1 MMRLPSLRLVTFA
14 VLLAGCGNAGES
26 LTFPALPDGGIA
38 VALYLDRDG
47 SGAFSA
53 NDTTFA
59 GIRVALLAAG
69 GVDTIQTALSSANG
83 SVIFQPIPV
92 GRYRVVVDRAALGDS
107 IRVVVGDTGT
117 ITILARGDSNT
128 ASRVVRLGYEE
139 VSVTGVKALPAGRRV
154 IVRGIVVS
162 PMQAFSDSSMFLQ
175 DATGALR
182 ITSARHWP
190 GRNGNNIGDSVAV
203 LGTTGASLG
212 RPALLAGRVS
222 SLGVGSAPAPQ
233 LVTVAEARTANG
245 GALDAVL
252 VQITN
257 AKVVDTAKV
266 ALDLRVTFSEAADDA
281 DRATALFD
289 QLLQAPATIFTAGRT
304 ITVRGVLVPRGD
316 GTWSVKPR
324 NATDLTLGP

>member
-1 MMRLPSLRLVTFA
+1 MRTMTMLRRATFA
-14 VLLAGCGNAGES
+14 LLLAGCGNAGES
-26 LTFPALPDGGIA
+26 LTFPTLPEGGIA
-38 VALYLDRDG
+38 VSFYLDRDATG
-47 SGAFSA
+47 TYST
-53 NDTTFA
+53 NDTTMA
-59 GIRVALLAAG
+59 GVRVALLAAN
-69 GVDTIQTALSSANG
+69 GVDTIQTVLSSATG
-83 SVIFQPIPV
+83 VAIFGPVPI

-107 IRVVVGDTGT
+107 IGVVVGDTGT
-117 ITILARGDSNT
+117 ITILARADSNT
-128 ASRVVRLGYEE
+128 ATRLVRLGYEE

-182 ITSARHWP
+182 VTSARHWP

-222 SLGVGSAPAPQ
+222 SLGLGSAPAPQ
-233 LVTVAEARTANG
+233 LVTVAEVRTAKG
-245 GALDAVL
+245 GTLDAAL
-252 VQITN
+252 VQVTN